1 MYICNQTMVTFL
13 DGDFKLPNPKSQIDT
28 ISLSS
33 EQISEAFTCIPPF
46 FLLMQKVISFLNLN
60 NSNRLQ
66 YMDYSTEGTAVVL
79 KESFTNQ

>member
-33 EQISEAFTCIPPF
+33 EQISEAFIPTF

>member
-33 EQISEAFTCIPPF
+33 EQISEAFIPTF

-60 NSNRLQ
+60 NPNRLQ
-66 YMDYSTEGTAVVL
+66 YMDYNTEGTAVVL